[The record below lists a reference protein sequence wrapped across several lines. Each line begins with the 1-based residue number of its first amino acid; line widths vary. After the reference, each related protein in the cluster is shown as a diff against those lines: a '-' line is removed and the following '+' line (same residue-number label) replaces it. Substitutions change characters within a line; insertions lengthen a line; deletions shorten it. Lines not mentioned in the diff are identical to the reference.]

1 MPEIALDLLFM
12 QIKSLDHLV
21 LAVQA
26 MQRTCDFY
34 QRVLAMEVMTFG
46 GDFLRDGKAECYA
59 LQFGNQKINLHQ
71 QGQEF
76 EPKATHP
83 TPGSADLCFVT
94 DVPLAQVIEH
104 LQTCGVTIE
113 AGTVPRTGAVG
124 AIASLYI
131 RDPDGNLLE
140 ILNYGV
146 L

>member
-1 MPEIALDLLFM
+1 M

-21 LAVQA
+21 LTVQD

-34 QRVLAMEVMTFG
+34 QRVLEMEVVTFG
-46 GDFLRDGKAECYA
+46 GNFLRDGKAERYA
-59 LQFGNQKINLHQ
+59 LQFGNQKINLLVQ
-71 QGQEF
+71 VQEF
-76 EPKATHP
+76 EPKAQHP

-113 AGTVPRTGAVG
+113 AGIVPRTGAAG
-124 AIASLYI
+124 AITSLYI

-140 ILNYGV
+140 ISNYGV
-146 L
+146 Q

>member
-1 MPEIALDLLFM
+1 M
-12 QIKSLDHLV
+12 
-21 LAVQA
+21 LAVQD

-34 QRVLAMEVMTFG
+34 QRVLAMEVVTSG
-46 GDFLRDGKAECYA
+46 GDFLRDDKAERYA
-59 LQFGNQKINLHQ
+59 LQFGNQKINLLVQ
-71 QGQEF
+71 VQEF
-76 EPKATHP
+76 EPKAQHP

-104 LQTCGVTIE
+104 LQTCGVAIE
-113 AGTVPRTGAVG
+113 AGIVPRTGAVG

>member
-1 MPEIALDLLFM
+1 M
-12 QIKSLDHLV
+12 QIKFLDHVV
-21 LAVQA
+21 LTVQDL
-26 MQRTCDFY
+26 QRTCDFY
-34 QRVLAMEVMTFG
+34 QRVLGMQVVTFG
-46 GDFLRDGKAECYA
+46 GDSLPDGTDRHA

-76 EPKATHP
+76 EPKAQHP

-104 LQTCGVTIE
+104 LKVCGVAIE
-113 AGTVPRTGAVG
+113 AGIVPRTGAVG

-140 ILNYGV
+140 ISNYGV
-146 L
+146 Q

>member
-1 MPEIALDLLFM
+1 M

-21 LAVQA
+21 LAVQD

-34 QRVLAMEVMTFG
+34 QRVLGMEVVTFG
-46 GDFLRDGKAECYA
+46 GDFLRDGKAERYA
-59 LQFGNQKINLHQ
+59 LKFGNQKINLHQ
-71 QGQEF
+71 QRQEF
-76 EPKATHP
+76 ESKAQHP

-94 DVPLAQVIEH
+94 DVPLAQVVEH
-104 LQTCGVTIE
+104 LQTCGVAIE
-113 AGTVPRTGAVG
+113 AGIVPRTGAVG

-140 ILNYGV
+140 ISNYGV